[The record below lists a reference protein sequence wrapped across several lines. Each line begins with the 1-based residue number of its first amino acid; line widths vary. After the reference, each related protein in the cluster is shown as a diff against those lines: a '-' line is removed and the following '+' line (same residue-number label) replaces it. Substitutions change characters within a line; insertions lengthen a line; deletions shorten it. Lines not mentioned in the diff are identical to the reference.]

1 MIFYDWTMLILIPGV
16 ILALWAQSRVSHNF
30 KKYSKVY
37 SSCGYTGA
45 DVARILLDYN
55 GLNNITV
62 NRVSGNLT
70 DHYDPKNKS
79 LSLSESVY
87 GSRTVAAI
95 AVAAHECGHAIQDK
109 EDYSP
114 MRIRAALVP
123 VANIGNYASWILLL
137 LGIIFSWADLAMVG
151 ILLFGAVVLFQLVTL
166 PVEFNAS
173 ARALTALEGGG
184 FLTADEMPGAKK
196 VLSAAALTYVAAL
209 VSAILSMLRLILIFT
224 NINRD

>member
-37 SSCGYTGA
+37 SSRGYTGA

-62 NRVSGNLT
+62 NRISGNLT